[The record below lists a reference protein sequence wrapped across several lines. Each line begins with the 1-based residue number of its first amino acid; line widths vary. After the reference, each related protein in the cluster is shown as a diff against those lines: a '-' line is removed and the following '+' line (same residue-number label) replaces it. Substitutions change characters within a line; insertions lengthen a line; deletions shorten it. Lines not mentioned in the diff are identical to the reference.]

1 VLNKWIERP
10 YLRYGKPPEKKSGNI
25 SHVNHACFTIKNGCL
40 KRTPGETAVR
50 YYVWMWIFRA
60 IRHLKHVF
68 LLTTPMLLAF
78 PVFADLKL
86 PIRLTDN
93 RIIENDDVGLS
104 KTLEHNFSPED
115 RARLRKALSDYAR
128 STDPDHQ
135 LMLQKRKAMHDS
147 ISQRFNECNRDND
160 DSLDREEATLCL
172 PQVARHF
179 SYVDLD
185 NNGVITLDELEN
197 AYAKMV
203 ERQREAEEKS
213 EAQQNIVSDSDTD
226 TRSRMKPRSTS
237 SVIPANSSASS
248 SSKDVSAVRKH
259 PS

>member
-1 VLNKWIERP
+1 
-10 YLRYGKPPEKKSGNI
+10 
-25 SHVNHACFTIKNGCL
+25 
-40 KRTPGETAVR
+40 
-50 YYVWMWIFRA
+50 MFRA
-60 IRHLKHVF
+60 IKHLKEVF
-68 LLTTPMLLAF
+68 LLTTAMLLAF
-78 PVFADLKL
+78 PAFADLKL
-86 PIRLTDN
+86 PIRLTEN
-93 RIIENDDVGLS
+93 RMGDNDDVGLS

-128 STDPDHQ
+128 NTDPDHQ
-135 LMLQKRKAMHDS
+135 LMQQKRKAMHDS

-185 NNGVITLDELEN
+185 GNGVITLDELEN

-203 ERQREAEEKS
+203 ERQREAEAKS
-213 EAQQNIVSDSDTD
+213 EAQQNIVSDSDVD
-226 TRSRMKPRSTS
+226 NKSRNKTRPASA
-237 SVIPANSSASS
+237 VIPANSSTSS
-248 SSKDVSAVRKH
+248 NGKDVSTIRKR

>member
-1 VLNKWIERP
+1 
-10 YLRYGKPPEKKSGNI
+10 
-25 SHVNHACFTIKNGCL
+25 
-40 KRTPGETAVR
+40 
-50 YYVWMWIFRA
+50 M
-60 IRHLKHVF
+60 
-68 LLTTPMLLAF
+68 LTTTMLLAS
-78 PVFADLKL
+78 PVSADLKL

-93 RIIENDDVGLS
+93 RMVDNDDAGLS

-128 STDPDHQ
+128 NTDPDHQ
-135 LMLQKRKAMHDS
+135 LMLQKRKVMHDS

-185 NNGVITLDELEN
+185 GNGVITLDELEN
-197 AYAKMV
+197 AYAQMV
-203 ERQREAEEKS
+203 ERQREAEAKTQ
-213 EAQQNIVSDSDTD
+213 AQQAIVSDSDND
-226 TRSRMKPRSTS
+226 KSKNKSKPASA
-237 SVIPANSSASS
+237 VIPANSTVNSTG
-248 SSKDVSAVRKH
+248 KDVSVIRKR

>member
-1 VLNKWIERP
+1 MWMCKANK
-10 YLRYGKPPEKKSGNI
+10 
-25 SHVNHACFTIKNGCL
+25 
-40 KRTPGETAVR
+40 
-50 YYVWMWIFRA
+50 
-60 IRHLKHVF
+60 HLKEVF
-68 LLTTPMLLAF
+68 LLTTTMLLAS
-78 PVFADLKL
+78 PVSADLKL

-93 RIIENDDVGLS
+93 RIVDNDDVGLS

-128 STDPDHQ
+128 NTDPDHQ
-135 LMLQKRKAMHDS
+135 LMLQKRKVMHDS

-185 NNGVITLDELEN
+185 GNGVITLDELEN
-197 AYAKMV
+197 AYAQMV
-203 ERQREAEEKS
+203 ERQREAEAKS
-213 EAQQNIVSDSDTD
+213 QTQQAIVSDSDTD
-226 TRSRMKPRSTS
+226 KSKNKSKPASA
-237 SVIPANSSASS
+237 VIPANSTVNSTG
-248 SSKDVSAVRKH
+248 KDVSVIRKR

>member
-1 VLNKWIERP
+1 MCR
-10 YLRYGKPPEKKSGNI
+10 
-25 SHVNHACFTIKNGCL
+25 AIKHL
-40 KRTPGETAVR
+40 KRIV
-50 YYVWMWIFRA
+50 
-60 IRHLKHVF
+60 
-68 LLTTPMLLAF
+68 LLTTSMLLAF
-78 PVFADLKL
+78 PALADLKL
-86 PIRLTDN
+86 PVRLTEIRLAD
-93 RIIENDDVGLS
+93 NDDAGLS

-128 STDPDHQ
+128 NTDPDHQ

-147 ISQRFNECNRDND
+147 IAQRFNECNRDND

-185 NNGVITLDELEN
+185 GNGVITLDELET

-203 ERQREAEEKS
+203 ERQREAEART
-213 EAQQNIVSDSDTD
+213 EAKIENQQNIVSDSEPDTK
-226 TRSRMKPRSTS
+226 SRNKSKAS
-237 SVIPANSSASS
+237 SAVIPANSPVNSS
-248 SSKDVSAVRKH
+248 GKDVSVIRKR

>member
-1 VLNKWIERP
+1 MWMGRANK
-10 YLRYGKPPEKKSGNI
+10 
-25 SHVNHACFTIKNGCL
+25 
-40 KRTPGETAVR
+40 
-50 YYVWMWIFRA
+50 
-60 IRHLKHVF
+60 HLKEVF
-68 LLTTPMLLAF
+68 LLTTTMLLAL
-78 PVFADLKL
+78 PVSADLKL

-93 RIIENDDVGLS
+93 RMVDNDDVGLS

-128 STDPDHQ
+128 NTDPDHQ
-135 LMLQKRKAMHDS
+135 LMLQKRKIMHDS

-185 NNGVITLDELEN
+185 GNGVITLDELEN
-197 AYAKMV
+197 AYAQMV
-203 ERQREAEEKS
+203 ERQREAEAKS
-213 EAQQNIVSDSDTD
+213 QAQQAIVTDSETD
-226 TRSRMKPRSTS
+226 KSRNKSKPASA
-237 SVIPANSSASS
+237 VIPANSTVNSTG
-248 SSKDVSAVRKH
+248 KDVSALRKR

>member
-1 VLNKWIERP
+1 
-10 YLRYGKPPEKKSGNI
+10 
-25 SHVNHACFTIKNGCL
+25 
-40 KRTPGETAVR
+40 
-50 YYVWMWIFRA
+50 MFRA
-60 IRHLKHVF
+60 IKHLNEVL
-68 LLTTPMLLAF
+68 LLTTAMLLAL
-78 PVFADLKL
+78 PAFADLKL

-93 RIIENDDVGLS
+93 RIVDNDDVGLS

-128 STDPDHQ
+128 NADPDHQ
-135 LMLQKRKAMHDS
+135 LMVQKRKAMHDS

-185 NNGVITLDELEN
+185 GNGVITLDELEN
-197 AYAKMV
+197 AYAQMV
-203 ERQREAEEKS
+203 ERQRAAEAKS

-226 TRSRMKPRSTS
+226 AKLRNKSKLPS

-248 SSKDVSAVRKH
+248 TSKDASATRKR

>member
-1 VLNKWIERP
+1 MCKANK
-10 YLRYGKPPEKKSGNI
+10 
-25 SHVNHACFTIKNGCL
+25 
-40 KRTPGETAVR
+40 
-50 YYVWMWIFRA
+50 
-60 IRHLKHVF
+60 HLKEVF
-68 LLTTPMLLAF
+68 LLTTTMLLAL
-78 PVFADLKL
+78 PVSADLKL

-93 RIIENDDVGLS
+93 RIVDNDDVGLS

-128 STDPDHQ
+128 NTDPDHQ
-135 LMLQKRKAMHDS
+135 LMLQKRKVMHDS

-185 NNGVITLDELEN
+185 GNGVITLDELEN
-197 AYAKMV
+197 AYAQMV
-203 ERQREAEEKS
+203 ERQREAEAKS
-213 EAQQNIVSDSDTD
+213 QSQQAIVSDSDTD
-226 TRSRMKPRSTS
+226 KSKNKSKPASA
-237 SVIPANSSASS
+237 VIPANSTVNSTGKDAS
-248 SSKDVSAVRKH
+248 VIRKR

>member
-1 VLNKWIERP
+1 
-10 YLRYGKPPEKKSGNI
+10 
-25 SHVNHACFTIKNGCL
+25 
-40 KRTPGETAVR
+40 
-50 YYVWMWIFRA
+50 MFRA
-60 IRHLKHVF
+60 IKHLNEVL
-68 LLTTPMLLAF
+68 LLTTAMLLAL
-78 PVFADLKL
+78 PAFADLKL
-86 PIRLTDN
+86 PVRLTDN
-93 RIIENDDVGLS
+93 RIIDNDDVGLS

-128 STDPDHQ
+128 NTDPDHQ

-185 NNGVITLDELEN
+185 GNGVITLDELEN

-203 ERQREAEEKS
+203 ERQREAEAKS
-213 EAQQNIVSDSDTD
+213 ETQQNIVSDSDVD
-226 TRSRMKPRSTS
+226 AKSRNKSKPS
-237 SVIPANSSASS
+237 SAVIPANSPVNSS
-248 SSKDVSAVRKH
+248 GKDVSVIRKR

>member
-1 VLNKWIERP
+1 MWMGRANK
-10 YLRYGKPPEKKSGNI
+10 
-25 SHVNHACFTIKNGCL
+25 
-40 KRTPGETAVR
+40 
-50 YYVWMWIFRA
+50 
-60 IRHLKHVF
+60 HLKEVF
-68 LLTTPMLLAF
+68 LLTTTMLLAL
-78 PVFADLKL
+78 PVSADLKL

-93 RIIENDDVGLS
+93 RMVDNDDAGLS

-128 STDPDHQ
+128 NTDPDHQ
-135 LMLQKRKAMHDS
+135 LMLQKRKVMHDS

-185 NNGVITLDELEN
+185 GNGVITLDELEN
-197 AYAKMV
+197 AYAQMV
-203 ERQREAEEKS
+203 ERQREAEAKTQ
-213 EAQQNIVSDSDTD
+213 AQQAIVSDSDSD
-226 TRSRMKPRSTS
+226 KSKNKSKPAAA
-237 SVIPANSSASS
+237 VIPANSTVNSTG
-248 SSKDVSAVRKH
+248 KDVSALRKR

>member
-1 VLNKWIERP
+1 MWMGRANK
-10 YLRYGKPPEKKSGNI
+10 
-25 SHVNHACFTIKNGCL
+25 
-40 KRTPGETAVR
+40 
-50 YYVWMWIFRA
+50 
-60 IRHLKHVF
+60 HLKEVF
-68 LLTTPMLLAF
+68 LLTTTMLLAL
-78 PVFADLKL
+78 PVSADLKL

-93 RIIENDDVGLS
+93 RMVDNDDAGLS

-128 STDPDHQ
+128 NTDPDHQ
-135 LMLQKRKAMHDS
+135 LMLQKRKVMHDS

-185 NNGVITLDELEN
+185 GNGVITLDELEN
-197 AYAKMV
+197 AYAQMV
-203 ERQREAEEKS
+203 ERQREAEAKTQ
-213 EAQQNIVSDSDTD
+213 AQQAIVSDSDSD
-226 TRSRMKPRSTS
+226 KSKNKSKPATA
-237 SVIPANSSASS
+237 VIPANSTVNSTG
-248 SSKDVSAVRKH
+248 KDVSALRKR

>member
-1 VLNKWIERP
+1 MGRANK
-10 YLRYGKPPEKKSGNI
+10 
-25 SHVNHACFTIKNGCL
+25 
-40 KRTPGETAVR
+40 
-50 YYVWMWIFRA
+50 
-60 IRHLKHVF
+60 HLKEVF
-68 LLTTPMLLAF
+68 LLTTTMLLAL
-78 PVFADLKL
+78 PVSADLKL

-93 RIIENDDVGLS
+93 RIVDNDDVGLS

-128 STDPDHQ
+128 NTDPDHQ
-135 LMLQKRKAMHDS
+135 LMLQKRKIMHDS

-185 NNGVITLDELEN
+185 GNGVITLDELEN
-197 AYAKMV
+197 AYAQMV
-203 ERQREAEEKS
+203 ERQREAEAKTQ
-213 EAQQNIVSDSDTD
+213 AQQAIVSDSDSD
-226 TRSRMKPRSTS
+226 KSKNKSKPSTA
-237 SVIPANSSASS
+237 VIPANSTVNSTG
-248 SSKDVSAVRKH
+248 KDVSALRKR

>member
-1 VLNKWIERP
+1 
-10 YLRYGKPPEKKSGNI
+10 
-25 SHVNHACFTIKNGCL
+25 
-40 KRTPGETAVR
+40 
-50 YYVWMWIFRA
+50 
-60 IRHLKHVF
+60 
-68 LLTTPMLLAF
+68 MLLAL
-78 PVFADLKL
+78 PAFADLKL

-93 RIIENDDVGLS
+93 RIVDNDDVGLS

-128 STDPDHQ
+128 NADPDHQ
-135 LMLQKRKAMHDS
+135 LMVQKRKAMHDS

-185 NNGVITLDELEN
+185 GNGVITLDELEN
-197 AYAKMV
+197 AYAQMV
-203 ERQREAEEKS
+203 ERQRAAEAKS

-226 TRSRMKPRSTS
+226 AKLRNKSKLPS

-248 SSKDVSAVRKH
+248 TSKDASATRKR

>member
-1 VLNKWIERP
+1 MGRANK
-10 YLRYGKPPEKKSGNI
+10 
-25 SHVNHACFTIKNGCL
+25 
-40 KRTPGETAVR
+40 
-50 YYVWMWIFRA
+50 
-60 IRHLKHVF
+60 HLKEVF
-68 LLTTPMLLAF
+68 LLTTTMLLAL
-78 PVFADLKL
+78 PVSADLKL

-93 RIIENDDVGLS
+93 RMVDNDDVGLS

-128 STDPDHQ
+128 NTDPDHQ
-135 LMLQKRKAMHDS
+135 LMLQKRKIMHDS

-185 NNGVITLDELEN
+185 GNGVITLDELEN
-197 AYAKMV
+197 AYAQMV
-203 ERQREAEEKS
+203 ERQREAEAKTQ
-213 EAQQNIVSDSDTD
+213 AQQAIVSDSDSD
-226 TRSRMKPRSTS
+226 KSKNKSKPSTA
-237 SVIPANSSASS
+237 VIPANSTVNSTG
-248 SSKDVSAVRKH
+248 KDVSALRKR

>member
-1 VLNKWIERP
+1 ML
-10 YLRYGKPPEKKSGNI
+10 
-25 SHVNHACFTIKNGCL
+25 
-40 KRTPGETAVR
+40 
-50 YYVWMWIFRA
+50 RA
-60 IRHLKHVF
+60 IRHLNEIV
-68 LLTTPMLLAF
+68 LLVTTMLLA
-78 PVFADLKL
+78 PSVFADLKL
-86 PIRLTDN
+86 PIRLTDTHLVD
-93 RIIENDDVGLS
+93 NDDYGIS

-128 STDPDHQ
+128 NSDPDHQ
-135 LMLQKRKAMHDS
+135 LMLLKRKAMHDS

-185 NNGVITLDELEN
+185 GNSVITLDELEN
-197 AYAKMV
+197 AYAQMV
-203 ERQREAEEKS
+203 ERQRAAEAKT
-213 EAQQNIVSDSDTD
+213 EAQQNIGNDPDLD
-226 TRSRMKPRSTS
+226 AKLRSKLRPSN

-248 SSKDVSAVRKH
+248 TNKDVTAIRKR

>member
-1 VLNKWIERP
+1 MGRANK
-10 YLRYGKPPEKKSGNI
+10 
-25 SHVNHACFTIKNGCL
+25 
-40 KRTPGETAVR
+40 
-50 YYVWMWIFRA
+50 
-60 IRHLKHVF
+60 HLKEVF
-68 LLTTPMLLAF
+68 LLTTTMLLAL
-78 PVFADLKL
+78 PVSADLKL

-93 RIIENDDVGLS
+93 RIVDNDDIGLS

-128 STDPDHQ
+128 NTDPDHQ
-135 LMLQKRKAMHDS
+135 LMLQKRKIMHDS

-185 NNGVITLDELEN
+185 GNGVITLDELEN
-197 AYAKMV
+197 AYAQMV
-203 ERQREAEEKS
+203 ERQREAEAKTQ
-213 EAQQNIVSDSDTD
+213 AQQAIVSDSESDK
-226 TRSRMKPRSTS
+226 SKNKSKPATA
-237 SVIPANSSASS
+237 VIPANSTVNSTG
-248 SSKDVSAVRKH
+248 KDVSALRKR

>member
-1 VLNKWIERP
+1 MCKANK
-10 YLRYGKPPEKKSGNI
+10 
-25 SHVNHACFTIKNGCL
+25 
-40 KRTPGETAVR
+40 
-50 YYVWMWIFRA
+50 
-60 IRHLKHVF
+60 HLKEVF
-68 LLTTPMLLAF
+68 LLTTTMLLAS
-78 PVFADLKL
+78 PVSADLKL

-93 RIIENDDVGLS
+93 RMVDNDDAGLS

-128 STDPDHQ
+128 NTDPDHQ
-135 LMLQKRKAMHDS
+135 LMLQKRKVMHDS

-185 NNGVITLDELEN
+185 GNGVITLDELEN
-197 AYAKMV
+197 AYAQMV
-203 ERQREAEEKS
+203 ERQREAEAKTQ
-213 EAQQNIVSDSDTD
+213 AQQAIVSDSDTD
-226 TRSRMKPRSTS
+226 KSKSKSKSPSA
-237 SVIPANSSASS
+237 VIPANSTVNSTG
-248 SSKDVSAVRKH
+248 KDVSVIRKR

>member
-1 VLNKWIERP
+1 MWMCKANK
-10 YLRYGKPPEKKSGNI
+10 
-25 SHVNHACFTIKNGCL
+25 
-40 KRTPGETAVR
+40 
-50 YYVWMWIFRA
+50 
-60 IRHLKHVF
+60 HLKEVF
-68 LLTTPMLLAF
+68 LLTTTMLLAS
-78 PVFADLKL
+78 PVSADLKL

-93 RIIENDDVGLS
+93 RIVDNDDAGLS

-128 STDPDHQ
+128 NTDPDHQ
-135 LMLQKRKAMHDS
+135 LMLQKRKVMHDS

-185 NNGVITLDELEN
+185 GNGVITLDELEN
-197 AYAKMV
+197 AYAQMV
-203 ERQREAEEKS
+203 ERQREAEAKS
-213 EAQQNIVSDSDTD
+213 QAQQAIVSDSDTD
-226 TRSRMKPRSTS
+226 KSKNKVKPASA
-237 SVIPANSSASS
+237 VIPANSTVNSTG
-248 SSKDVSAVRKH
+248 KDVSVIRKR

>member
-1 VLNKWIERP
+1 
-10 YLRYGKPPEKKSGNI
+10 
-25 SHVNHACFTIKNGCL
+25 
-40 KRTPGETAVR
+40 
-50 YYVWMWIFRA
+50 MFRA
-60 IRHLKHVF
+60 IKHLNEVF
-68 LLTTPMLLAF
+68 LLTTTMLLAL
-78 PVFADLKL
+78 PVSADLKL
-86 PIRLTDN
+86 PVRMSEN
-93 RIIENDDVGLS
+93 RAVDNDDAGLT
-104 KTLEHNFSPED
+104 KTLENNFSPED

-128 STDPDHQ
+128 NTDPDHQ

-185 NNGVITLDELEN
+185 GDGVITLDELEN

-203 ERQREAEEKS
+203 ERQRAAEAKTES
-213 EAQQNIVSDSDTD
+213 QQAQTIVSDVDAEAKNKSK
-226 TRSRMKPRSTS
+226 SKSLSP
-237 SVIPANSSASS
+237 VIPASSSVNSSG
-248 SSKDVSAVRKH
+248 KDTSDSRKR

>member
-1 VLNKWIERP
+1 MCKANK
-10 YLRYGKPPEKKSGNI
+10 
-25 SHVNHACFTIKNGCL
+25 
-40 KRTPGETAVR
+40 
-50 YYVWMWIFRA
+50 
-60 IRHLKHVF
+60 HLKEVF
-68 LLTTPMLLAF
+68 LLTTTMLLAS
-78 PVFADLKL
+78 PVSADLKL

-93 RIIENDDVGLS
+93 RMVDNDDAGLS

-128 STDPDHQ
+128 NTDPDHQ
-135 LMLQKRKAMHDS
+135 LMLQKRKVMHDS

-185 NNGVITLDELEN
+185 GNGVITLDELEN
-197 AYAKMV
+197 AYAQMV
-203 ERQREAEEKS
+203 ERQREAEAKTQ
-213 EAQQNIVSDSDTD
+213 AQQAIVSDSDND
-226 TRSRMKPRSTS
+226 KSKNKSNPASA
-237 SVIPANSSASS
+237 VIPANSTVNSTG
-248 SSKDVSAVRKH
+248 KDVSVIRKR